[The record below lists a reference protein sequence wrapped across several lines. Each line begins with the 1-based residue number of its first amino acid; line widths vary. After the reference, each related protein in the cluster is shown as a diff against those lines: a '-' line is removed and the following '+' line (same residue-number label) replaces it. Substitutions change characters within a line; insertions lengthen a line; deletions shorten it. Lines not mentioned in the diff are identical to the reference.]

1 MLNESLFSKLENYED
16 LTPEEGTYLI
26 DYFYVDKIER
36 NGSTIYIIDDENMSS
51 PRGIEFNRK
60 FNVWSPVRVTT
71 KTIKKEI
78 WVTY

>member
-1 MLNESLFSKLENYED
+1 MLNENLFQKLENYED

-36 NGSTIYIIDDENMSS
+36 NGSTIYIIDDEHMSS
-51 PRGIEFNRK
+51 PRGIEFSHK

>member
-1 MLNESLFSKLENYED
+1 MLNKNLFKKLENYED

-36 NGSTIYIIDDENMSS
+36 NGSTIYIIDDEKMSS
-51 PRGIEFNRK
+51 PRGIEFSHK
-60 FNVWSPVRVTT
+60 FNVWSPVTVTT
-71 KTIKKEI
+71 VTVKKEI